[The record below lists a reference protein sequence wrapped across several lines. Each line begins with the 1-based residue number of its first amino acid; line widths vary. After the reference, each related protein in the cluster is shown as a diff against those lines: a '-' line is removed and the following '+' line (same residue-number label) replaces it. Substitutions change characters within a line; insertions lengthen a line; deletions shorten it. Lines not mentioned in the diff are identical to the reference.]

1 MLVGGIVAKS
11 SERSSQRSIA
21 SLVSFVFISS
31 LSLPLAV
38 YAQQGQVI
46 NLTASSQAVEN
57 SPVSVKAE
65 VRSLT
70 NISQALLFYR
80 NDLSTDFQQTE
91 MSFDESSM
99 TLRGTVPAGYV
110 LSPYIEVYVRLTM
123 RDGTTETY
131 PVESPTENPVRI
143 SVSSAE
149 SQQDILVIS
158 PERNQRLTL
167 DNLMIAASM
176 LYAPEQVDRKRTRL
190 YFDGL
195 DVTADAVV
203 SGDIIVYSPSK
214 FPMEITRGIH
224 TAKVVLYKSDGTEYR
239 SLEWSFFVLTP
250 GEEEQAS
257 RFSYQGNG
265 QIELRNETIS
275 GSSTWYNRGD
285 LSLGAT
291 AYGVDLGANLHLTSE
306 EKSYRQ
312 PQDRYGFSLGTSW
325 LSLKLG
331 DSYPSFSQ
339 LIMNGLRVRGVS
351 GALSLGFFHLEA
363 AYGQTV
369 RGIGGQYLD
378 TVTISPGTPSLLAGA
393 NYIKV
398 NDSTFVMVDYGTYSR
413 NLFAVRPSFDFGSHA
428 RLGFTYLKSADEISS
443 INLGISPNQNFVV
456 GSDFAMNFDSRR
468 INFLA
473 EGAVSMLNQNTSV
486 GTRSPAYIDSVTNSN
501 AGTQINNIVPISTL
515 SQLITINEFLVPLDP
530 SRLSSLAWDVS
541 LSANYFNTFAKIGYV
556 YRGPD
561 YYSFGQP
568 FIRTDIRGLNF
579 FLRPR
584 LFSNQILL
592 SISYENLFDNLQ
604 DNKFATTNY
613 INTNVSV
620 SYFPMTTLPSVTV
633 GFSSYYNS
641 NSLAPDS
648 VFAVDNTTT
657 RYYIE
662 SSYAFQYIM
671 RHNLSVSFGVS
682 DRKDRVLLGTDLNNF
697 NVSFMLNSDFAAV
710 PLRTTIGFNVNGNK
724 TTLRDTTAMTMAEE
738 IQTFNYTFLT
748 LGAAYGLFNSR
759 LTVGVNYTPT
769 FGDFVRNSFG
779 VTASYRVAK
788 SQSLN
793 LNVNYFAVTGS
804 DDFVGS
810 LIYAVDF

>member
-1 MLVGGIVAKS
+1 MRKSRENGARRIVAS
-11 SERSSQRSIA
+11 VVLFVSIFCF
-21 SLVSFVFISS
+21 FV
-31 LSLPLAV
+31 PAAAN
-38 YAQQGQVI
+38 AQQGQII
-46 NLTASSQAVEN
+46 NLTATSQAVEN

-65 VRSLT
+65 VRSLV

-80 NDLSTDFQQTE
+80 NDLSTDFQQTD

-99 TLRGTVPAGYV
+99 TLRGSVPAAYV
-110 LSPYIEVYVRLTM
+110 LSPYIEVYIRLIM
-123 RDGTTETY
+123 RDGSTETY

-143 SVSSAE
+143 SVTSAE
-149 SQQDILVIS
+149 AEQDILIIS

-176 LYAPEQVDRKRTRL
+176 LYAPESVDRKKTRL

-214 FPMEITRGIH
+214 FPMEIGRGIH
-224 TAKVVLYKSDGTEYR
+224 AAKVVLYSSDGSIYR
-239 SLEWSFFVLTP
+239 SLEWSFFIVTP
-250 GEEEQAS
+250 AEAEEAS
-257 RFSYQGNG
+257 RFTYQGRG

-285 LSLGAT
+285 LSLGAN
-291 AYGVDLGANLHLTSE
+291 AYGVNLGANLHLTSE

-312 PQDRYGFSLGTSW
+312 PQDRYGLSIGTSW

-331 DSYPSFSQ
+331 DSYPAFSP
-339 LIMNGLRVRGVS
+339 LIMNGLRVRGIS
-351 GALSLGFFHLEA
+351 GRLSVGFFNLEA
-363 AYGQTV
+363 AYGETV

-378 TVTISPGTPSLLAGA
+378 TVVIAPGSSGLLTGG
-393 NYIKV
+393 NYIKL
-398 NDSTFVMVDYGTYSR
+398 NDSTFVNVNYGTYSR
-413 NLFAVRPSFDFGSHA
+413 DLFAVRPSFNLGDHA
-428 RLGFTYLKSADEISS
+428 RLGFTYLKSSDAISS
-443 INLGISPNQNFVV
+443 IDLGSAPNQNLVL

-473 EGAVSMLNQNTSV
+473 EGAVSMLNQNTAV
-486 GTRSPAYIDSVTNSN
+486 GNRSASYIDSISNSD

-530 SRLSSLAWDVS
+530 SKLSSLAWDVS
-541 LSANYFNTFAKIGYV
+541 LSLDYFNTFAKVGYV

-561 YYSFGQP
+561 YNTFGQP

-592 SISYENLFDNLQ
+592 SILYENLFDNLQ
-604 DNKFATTNY
+604 ENKFATANY
-613 INTNVSV
+613 INTNFAV
-620 SYFPMTTLPSVTV
+620 SYFPMTTLPSVTI

-641 NSLAPDS
+641 NSLATDS
-648 VFAVDNTTT
+648 AFAVDNTTI

-662 SSYAFQYIM
+662 SSYAFRYIV
-671 RHNLSVSFGVS
+671 RHSVAVSFGIS

-697 NVSFMLNSDFAAV
+697 NVSFMLNSNFDAI
-710 PLRTTIGFNVNGNK
+710 PLRTTVGFNINGNK
-724 TTLRDTTAMTMAEE
+724 TTMRDTTAAVLMEQ

-748 LGAAYGLFNSR
+748 LGATYSLLNDKLS
-759 LTVGVNYTPT
+759 VGANYTPA

-779 VTASYRVAK
+779 LTASYKVART
-788 SQSLN
+788 QSLN
-793 LNVNYFAVTGS
+793 LNINYFSVTGS
-804 DDFVGS
+804 DDFIGS